1 MGDNRLPKEVNKRL
15 KLSDKTVDVLIGTI
29 LGLTIGMHY
38 DFGAFKLL
46 LVALSVVGVYKLA
59 VK

>member
-1 MGDNRLPKEVNKRL
+1 M

-46 LVALSVVGVYKLA
+46 LVAASVIGVYKLA

>member
-1 MGDNRLPKEVNKRL
+1 M
-15 KLSDKTVDVLIGTI
+15 KLTDRTMDVLIGTI

-38 DFGAFKLL
+38 DFGTFKLL
-46 LVALSVVGVYKLA
+46 LVVLSVVGVYKLA